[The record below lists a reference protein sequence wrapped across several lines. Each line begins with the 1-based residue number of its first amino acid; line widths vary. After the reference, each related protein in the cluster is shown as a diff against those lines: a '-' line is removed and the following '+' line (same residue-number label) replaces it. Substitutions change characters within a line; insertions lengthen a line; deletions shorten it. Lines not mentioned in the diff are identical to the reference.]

1 MKKLDLIE
9 DRWLSIK
16 EIAEYLGVRRETIY
30 VYLEKKN
37 LPGHRIGKFWKFK
50 IAEVD
55 AWVKSG
61 KAAEDNASN
70 NFGEIEANKRG
81 SI

>member
-9 DRWLSIK
+9 DRWLFIK

-37 LPGHRIGKFWKFK
+37 LPGHRIGKF
-50 IAEVD
+50 
-55 AWVKSG
+55 
-61 KAAEDNASN
+61 
-70 NFGEIEANKRG
+70 
-81 SI
+81 

>member
-30 VYLEKKN
+30 VYLDKEKSPRTPYRQI
-37 LPGHRIGKFWKFK
+37 L
-50 IAEVD
+50 
-55 AWVKSG
+55 
-61 KAAEDNASN
+61 
-70 NFGEIEANKRG
+70 EIQNSRSRCLGAFR
-81 SI
+81 

>member
-16 EIAEYLGVRRETIY
+16 EIAEYLGVRREAIY

-61 KAAEDNASN
+61 KAAPNDESPQ
-70 NFGEIEANKRG
+70 E
-81 SI
+81 

>member
-1 MKKLDLIE
+1 MKELDLME

-30 VYLEKKN
+30 VYFEKKN

-50 IAEVD
+50 RDEVD
-55 AWVKSG
+55 VWVKSG
-61 KAAEDNASN
+61 KAATYDTNLN
-70 NFGEIEANKRG
+70 C
-81 SI
+81 

>member
-50 IAEVD
+50 RDEVD
-55 AWVKSG
+55 VWVKSG
-61 KAAEDNASN
+61 KAAEAG
-70 NFGEIEANKRG
+70 NFQFKL
-81 SI
+81 

>member
-37 LPGHRIGKFWKFK
+37 LPGHRIGKFWKFQK
-50 IAEVD
+50 ADVD
-55 AWVKSG
+55 NWVKSG
-61 KAAEDNASN
+61 KAAEVN
-70 NFGEIEANKRG
+70 I
-81 SI
+81 I

>member
-50 IAEVD
+50 KLKSMPGCIPAKLQTEVID
-55 AWVKSG
+55 EHIS
-61 KAAEDNASN
+61 D
-70 NFGEIEANKRG
+70 
-81 SI
+81 

>member
-16 EIAEYLGVRRETIY
+16 EIAEYLGVLWQTVC
-30 VYLEKKN
+30 VYFEKKN

-61 KAAEDNASN
+61 AAADRIN
-70 NFGEIEANKRG
+70 
-81 SI
+81 

>member
-37 LPGHRIGKFWKFK
+37 LPGHRIGKFWKFQK
-50 IAEVD
+50 EDVD
-55 AWVKSG
+55 NWVKSG
-61 KAAEDNASN
+61 KAAEDNVSD
-70 NFGEIEANKRG
+70 NFEKIEANVSG

>member
-37 LPGHRIGKFWKFK
+37 LPGHRIGKFWKFQK
-50 IAEVD
+50 EDVD
-55 AWVKSG
+55 NWVKSG
-61 KAAEDNASN
+61 KAAEDNASD
-70 NFGEIEANKRG
+70 NFEKIEANATG

>member
-37 LPGHRIGKFWKFK
+37 LPDTVS
-50 IAEVD
+50 AN
-55 AWVKSG
+55 SG
-61 KAAEDNASN
+61 NSK
-70 NFGEIEANKRG
+70 
-81 SI
+81 